1 MSRDY
6 ELVLLGATG
15 HTGKLAAEHL
25 TKNAPTNLR
34 WALAGR
40 SESKLN
46 SLASDLQALHP
57 NRIQPAVE
65 LFELEGPSLTSLA
78 KRTQVIVSTVGPFM
92 KYGTPVVEACA
103 RNGTHYVDC
112 SAEIPWHKEMI
123 ERFDTI
129 AKASGAII
137 IPQTGSG
144 SAPPD
149 LTTYLLAAHIR
160 KTYSSGTLQVTSSSE
175 LKVQPS
181 AGSMDAVL
189 SEFDIYGSSQMAKC
203 REPFALSPVQH
214 RPLVRPPHL
223 SSWTRLIGIGN
234 DEYLGPLTDFE
245 QSAIDKPLVERS
257 WGLLDDGGLYGPN
270 FQYDELKSAPSIWS
284 AFAGHVGYTIL
295 MYALSLA
302 PVRWLLRRFSP
313 IAQKDA
319 AEAVKQEFYHNTAVA
334 IADTPNRERAIA
346 KSGFDGSIYLFTGIC
361 ITEAAL
367 TLLRGEETYAT
378 KMGGGFLTSATL
390 GHAYIG
396 RLRNVGVR
404 FEILDDVS

>member
-1 MSRDY
+1 MSRGY

-25 TKNAPTNLR
+25 TKHAPTNLR

-46 SLASDLQALHP
+46 SLASDLRALHP
-57 NRIQPAVE
+57 DRIQPVVE
-65 LFELEGPSLTSLA
+65 LFELEGQSLTSLI

-92 KYGTPVVEACA
+92 KYGTPVIEACA
-103 RNGTHYVDC
+103 RNVTHYVDC

-160 KTYSSGTLQVTSSSE
+160 NTYSSGTLQVTSSSE

-223 SSWTRLIGIGN
+223 SSWTRLIGVGN

-257 WGLLDDGGLYGPN
+257 WGLLDDGGL
-270 FQYDELKSAPSIWS
+270 
-284 AFAGHVGYTIL
+284 
-295 MYALSLA
+295 
-302 PVRWLLRRFSP
+302 
-313 IAQKDA
+313 
-319 AEAVKQEFYHNTAVA
+319 AVKQEFYHNTAVA

-404 FEILDDVS
+404 FEIVDDVS

>member
-1 MSRDY
+1 MSRGY

-25 TKNAPTNLR
+25 TKHAPTNLR

-46 SLASDLQALHP
+46 SLASDLRALHP
-57 NRIQPAVE
+57 DRIQPVVE
-65 LFELEGPSLTSLA
+65 LFELEGQSLTSLI

-92 KYGTPVVEACA
+92 KYGTPVIEACA
-103 RNGTHYVDC
+103 RNVTHYVDC

-129 AKASGAII
+129 AKASGAI
-137 IPQTGSG
+137 
-144 SAPPD
+144 
-149 LTTYLLAAHIR
+149 
-160 KTYSSGTLQVTSSSE
+160 VTSSSE

-223 SSWTRLIGIGN
+223 SSWTRLIGVGN

-270 FQYDELKSAPSIWS
+270 FQYDELKPARSIWS
-284 AFAGHVGYTIL
+284 AFTGHVG
-295 MYALSLA
+295 
-302 PVRWLLRRFSP
+302 
-313 IAQKDA
+313 
-319 AEAVKQEFYHNTAVA
+319 
-334 IADTPNRERAIA
+334 
-346 KSGFDGSIYLFTGIC
+346 
-361 ITEAAL
+361 
-367 TLLRGEETYAT
+367 
-378 KMGGGFLTSATL
+378 
-390 GHAYIG
+390 
-396 RLRNVGVR
+396 
-404 FEILDDVS
+404 

>member
-46 SLASDLQALHP
+46 SLASDLRALHP
-57 NRIQPAVE
+57 DRIQPAVE

-160 KTYSSGTLQVTSSSE
+160 NTYSSGTLQVTSSSE

-223 SSWTRLIGIGN
+223 SSWTRLIGVGN
-234 DEYLGPLTDFE
+234 DEYLGALTDFE

-270 FQYDELKSAPSIWS
+270 FQYDELKPAPSIWS
-284 AFAGHVGYTIL
+284 AFTGHMGYTIL
-295 MYALSLA
+295 M
-302 PVRWLLRRFSP
+302 
-313 IAQKDA
+313 A
-319 AEAVKQEFYHNTAVA
+319 AKREFYHNTAVA

-378 KMGGGFLTSATL
+378 KTGGGFLTSATL